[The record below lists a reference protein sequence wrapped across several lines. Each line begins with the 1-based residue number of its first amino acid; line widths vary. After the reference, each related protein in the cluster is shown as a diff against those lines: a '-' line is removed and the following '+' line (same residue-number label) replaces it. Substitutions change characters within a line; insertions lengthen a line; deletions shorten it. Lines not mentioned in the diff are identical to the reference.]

1 MRAAYHLA
9 LVVFSVGTIATP
21 TTAPNATHQAGPP
34 MSANQQHALLDA
46 TRNIAADTPVR
57 SNSRHA
63 PALASHFSRGAL
75 IGETLPED
83 AELHPIQH
91 HETYRY
97 AVVSSHRVIVDAASR
112 RIVYVVR

>member
-9 LVVFSVGTIATP
+9 IAVFSVGAVATP

-34 MSANQQHALLDA
+34 MPGGQQHASLDPA
-46 TRNIAADTPVR
+46 RNIAAAAAIGDGSQPNAT
-57 SNSRHA
+57 
-63 PALASHFSRGAL
+63 LASHFSRGAL
-75 IGETLPED
+75 IGETVPEEVD
-83 AELHPIQH
+83 LHPIPR

-97 AVVSSHRVIVDAASR
+97 AVMNDHRVIVDATSR